1 MSDNRIGILFSAR
14 MLREFINGKLKF
26 ESTHLYEEAA
36 RQYGLVPCFFR
47 IEDVHLR
54 QMEVDAY
61 VKGPS
66 GYVRC
71 RMPVPSV
78 IHNRAI
84 YKRSFLHARVRSL
97 VQANI
102 ILFNEVNRYRKISI
116 YNLLRTDPL
125 LVTHLPKTLVATSSA
140 ISDFMTRY
148 GALILKPDNS
158 SVGLGLTKTE
168 RTSKGW
174 RTTYMLRTSAGRA
187 RWRTVDL
194 PAGELPAAVKRDML
208 KKVYLVQQLL
218 PLARYKGRPFDLRV
232 SVQRDGSK
240 QWQITGII
248 GKVAPPY
255 TFVTNA
261 ARGGTTYRFEQ
272 LAASSFPHLA
282 IDVLRDRICRFSLR
296 IASRLSKSLPQLADL
311 GLDIGLSPEGLPLF
325 IECNGKDQ
333 RYGFREAHLLDCW
346 KATYA
351 NPIAYGAALLHQ
363 FKG

>member
-1 MSDNRIGILFSAR
+1 MSDNQIGILFSAR
-14 MLREFINGKLKF
+14 MLREFISGKLKF
-26 ESTHLYEEAA
+26 EAIPLYEEAA

-54 QMEVDAY
+54 KMEVDAY
-61 VKGPS
+61 TKGSS
-66 GYVRC
+66 GYVRR

-84 YKRSFLHARVRSL
+84 YKRSSLQARVRSL

-102 ILFNEVNRYRKISI
+102 ILFNEVNRYGKISI
-116 YNLLRTDPL
+116 YKLLQTDPL
-125 LVTHLPKTLVATSSA
+125 LVAHLPETSMATLSA
-140 ISDFMTRY
+140 ISDFMKRY

-158 SVGLGLTKTE
+158 SVGLGLIKTE
-168 RTSKGW
+168 RTRKGW
-174 RTTYMLRTSAGRA
+174 RTTYMLRTSSGGR
-187 RWRTVDL
+187 RWSTVDL
-194 PAGELPAAVKRDML
+194 PTGELPAAVKRDML
-208 KKVYLVQQLL
+208 KKSYLVQQLL

-272 LAASSFPHLA
+272 LAAAAFPHIA
-282 IDVLRDRICRFSLR
+282 MDILRDRICRFSLR
-296 IASRLSKSLPQLADL
+296 VAARLSKSLPQLADL

-333 RYGFREAHLLDCW
+333 RYGFREADLLDCW

-363 FKG
+363 MKG